1 MIYKKKFTIMFKI
14 NGNIVIKILENV
26 IKKINNTD
34 KYTFNKIKNI
44 ILEELYIIKKNLYKL
59 NEPTNN
65 NIEEEEEEKPRIPIR
80 NKNKRKKVKI

>member
-1 MIYKKKFTIMFKI
+1 MFKI

-26 IKKINNTD
+26 IKNINNTD

-59 NEPTNN
+59 NETTNY
-65 NIEEEEEEKPRIPIR
+65 NIDEEEEKPTRPIR
-80 NKNKRKKVKI
+80 KKKKRNKVKN

>member
-1 MIYKKKFTIMFKI
+1 MIYKKKLTIMFKI

-65 NIEEEEEEKPRIPIR
+65 NIEEEEEKPRIPIR

>member
-59 NEPTNN
+59 NETTNN
-65 NIEEEEEEKPRIPIR
+65 NIEEEEEKPRIPIR
-80 NKNKRKKVKI
+80 NKKKRKKIKI

>member
-1 MIYKKKFTIMFKI
+1 MIYKKKLTIMFKI